1 MPSHPSETIPNLS
14 EERPSLPSPPL
25 PSRIS
30 TVQQVKILS
39 LSTIKYHFLGDYVQH
54 IRLWGTTD
62 SYSTQL
68 VYILLGKNVY
78 SLIDARASK
87 LTVLSNDSMV

>member
-1 MPSHPSETIPNLS
+1 MPPHPSGATPNLS
-14 EERPSLPSPPL
+14 EERPSLTSAL
-25 PSRIS
+25 PSRLS
-30 TVQQVKILS
+30 TGQQAKSLS

-68 VYILLGKNVY
+68 VYILLVKMCT
-78 SLIDARASK
+78 R
-87 LTVLSNDSMV
+87 